1 MNPAPDPALATSHA
15 EPASAARKL
24 GLVAAIAL
32 VMGNMI
38 GSGVFLLPASLAPF
52 GWNAVGG
59 WIAAIAGALVL
70 AWVFARLAHA
80 LPDAGGAVGFVHRAF
95 GHVPAFL
102 VSWVYLVSNLTA
114 LVTLAVAAI
123 SYLSSLVPAIG
134 DRALLPALLAV
145 GMLWTMTALN
155 LLGVRAAGVF
165 QTVTTLVKVIPLLL
179 VIALAAGA
187 LTNGSAE
194 FAPFDPAAL
203 SLDALAG
210 AAALTMFALLGFEAA
225 SFATDKVR
233 DPETTVPRAT
243 MIGTLLT
250 GMLYLVVS
258 SAIALLLPAAIASS
272 SPAPFAT
279 FIERFWSG
287 GPAALVAV
295 FAIVSCVGALNGW
308 TLIQGELVRT
318 MAAQGLLPA
327 WFGRTNARGVASRA
341 LIVSAV
347 ACSVLALINASGT
360 LKALFEFLLLLATSA
375 SLWFYLAIAVAAL
388 RLGVSRPLAALG
400 VVFALATL
408 WGAGIGASGLSLV
421 LMVAGLPLYW
431 WARSSRKRGSAEQA
445 V

>member
-1 MNPAPDPALATSHA
+1 M
-15 EPASAARKL
+15 RKL
-24 GLVAAIAL
+24 GQVAAIAL

-59 WIAAIAGALVL
+59 WAVTISGALVL

-80 LPDAGGAVGFVHRAF
+80 LPHAGGAVGFVHKAF

-134 DRALLPALLAV
+134 DRALAGALLAAV
-145 GMLWTMTALN
+145 MLWTMTLLN
-155 LLGVRAAGVF
+155 LLGVRAAGLF
-165 QTVTTLVKVIPLLL
+165 QTVTTVIKVIPLLL
-179 VIALAAGA
+179 VIVLAAGA
-187 LTNGSAE
+187 LNNGTAGL
-194 FAPFDPAAL
+194 APFDPQTI

-250 GMLYLVVS
+250 GILYLVVS
-258 SAIALLLPAAIASS
+258 SAIALMLPQALASS

-279 FIERFWSG
+279 FIERFWIG
-287 GPAALVAV
+287 GPAALIAV

-341 LIVSAV
+341 LIVSAI
-347 ACSVLALINASGT
+347 ACSLLALINASGT
-360 LKALFEFLLLLATSA
+360 LKELFEFLLLLATSA
-375 SLWFYLAIAVAAL
+375 SLWFYLAIALAAL
-388 RLGVSRPLAALG
+388 RLGVSRPLAVVG
-400 VVFALATL
+400 VIFALATL
-408 WGAGIGASGLSLV
+408 WGAGIVASGLSLV
-421 LMVAGLPLYW
+421 LMVAGLPLYL
-431 WARSSRKRGSAEQA
+431 WARRDRSAEQP

>member
-1 MNPAPDPALATSHA
+1 M
-15 EPASAARKL
+15 RKL
-24 GLVAAIAL
+24 GLVAATAL

-59 WIAAIAGALVL
+59 WVATIAGALVL

-80 LPDAGGAVGFVHRAF
+80 LPHAGGSVGFVHKAF

-114 LVTLAVAAI
+114 LVTLAVAAV

-134 DRALLPALLAV
+134 SDALVPALLAI
-145 GMLWTMTALN
+145 GLLWTMTLLN
-155 LLGVRAAGVF
+155 LLGVRAAGAF
-165 QTVTTLVKVIPLLL
+165 QTVTTMIKVIPLLL
-179 VIALAAGA
+179 VIVLAAGA
-187 LTNGSAE
+187 LAQGTAGL
-194 FAPFDPAAL
+194 APFEPEDI

-233 DPETTVPRAT
+233 NPETTVPRAT

-250 GMLYLVVS
+250 GALYLVVS
-258 SAIALLLPAAIASS
+258 SAIALMLPQAVASS

-279 FIERFWSG
+279 FIERFWPG
-287 GPAALVAV
+287 GPAALIAV

-318 MAAQGLLPA
+318 MATQGLLPA
-327 WFGRTNARGVASRA
+327 WFGKTSSRGVAARA
-341 LIVSAV
+341 LVVSTAT
-347 ACSVLALINASGT
+347 CSVFALMNASGT
-360 LKALFEFLLLLATSA
+360 LKELFEFLLLLATSA
-375 SLWFYLAIAVAAL
+375 SLWFYLAVALAAL

-408 WGAGIGASGLSLV
+408 WGAGIVASGLSLV
-421 LMVAGLPLYW
+421 LMVAGLPLYI
-431 WARSSRKRGSAEQA
+431 WARASRKRGSAEQA
-445 V
+445 VEP

>member
-1 MNPAPDPALATSHA
+1 MSTESSQPPAPPARGLT
-15 EPASAARKL
+15 RKL
-24 GLVAAIAL
+24 GLVGAIAL

-38 GSGVFLLPASLAPF
+38 GSGVFLLPASLAPY

-59 WIAAIAGALVL
+59 WVASIAGAVVL

-80 LPDAGGAVGFVHRAF
+80 LPQAGGAIGFVHRAF

-123 SYLSSLVPAIG
+123 SYLSNLVPAIG
-134 DRALLPALLAV
+134 RDALVPAMLAV
-145 GMLWTMTALN
+145 GLMWTMTLLN
-155 LLGVRAAGVF
+155 LLGVRAAGAF
-165 QTVTTLVKVIPLLL
+165 QTLTTAIKIIPLLL
-179 VIALAAGA
+179 VIVLAAGA
-187 LTNGSAE
+187 LGQGSAE
-194 FAPFDPAAL
+194 LAAFDADDL

-225 SFATDKVR
+225 SLATDKVR
-233 DPETTVPRAT
+233 DPATTVPRAT
-243 MIGTLLT
+243 MIGTVLT
-250 GMLYLVVS
+250 GVLYLVVS
-258 SAIALLLPAAIASS
+258 SAIALMLPQAIASN

-279 FIERFWSG
+279 FIERVWTG
-287 GPAALVAV
+287 GPAALIAV

-327 WFGRTNARGVASRA
+327 WFGRTNGRGVAARA

-347 ACSVLALINASGT
+347 TCSVLALMNASGT
-360 LKALFEFLLLLATSA
+360 LKELFEFLLLLATSA
-375 SLWFYLAIAVAAL
+375 SLWFYLAIALAAL
-388 RLGVSRPLAALG
+388 RLGLSRPLAALG

-408 WGAGIGASGLSLV
+408 WGAGLVASGLSLV
-421 LMVAGLPLYW
+421 LMVAGLPLYL
-431 WARSSRKRGSAEQA
+431 WARRSPREPESAEQP

>member
-1 MNPAPDPALATSHA
+1 MAAGVTSSPDPQTA
-15 EPASAARKL
+15 ETVPASRKL

-38 GSGVFLLPASLAPF
+38 GSGVYLLPASLAPF

-59 WIAAIAGALVL
+59 WMATIVGALVL
-70 AWVFARLAHA
+70 AAVFARLAHA
-80 LPDAGGAVGFVHRAF
+80 LPHAGGAVGFVHRAF

-123 SYLSSLVPAIG
+123 SYLSSLVPTIG
-134 DRALLPALLAV
+134 GDALVPAMLAV
-145 GMLWTMTALN
+145 GLLWTMVLLN
-155 LLGVRAAGVF
+155 LLGVRAVGAF
-165 QTVTTLVKVIPLLL
+165 QTVTTVIKVVPLLL
-179 VIALAAGA
+179 VIVLATGALSQGTAELAA
-187 LTNGSAE
+187 
-194 FAPFDPAAL
+194 FDPDAI

-210 AAALTMFALLGFEAA
+210 AGALTMFALLGFEAA

-243 MIGTLLT
+243 MVGTLLT
-250 GMLYLVVS
+250 GVLYLVVS
-258 SAIALLLPAAIASS
+258 SAIALMLPKAVASS

-279 FIERFWSG
+279 FIERFWSA
-287 GPAALVAV
+287 GPAMLVAV

-318 MAAQGLLPA
+318 MAAQGLLPR
-327 WFGRTNARGVASRA
+327 WFGWTNRQGAAGRA
-341 LIVSAV
+341 LVVSAL
-347 ACSVLALINASGT
+347 ACSVLALMNASGT

-375 SLWFYLAIAVAAL
+375 SLWFYLAVALAAL
-388 RLGVSRPLAALG
+388 RLRIARPLAALG

-408 WGAGIGASGLSLV
+408 WGAGVVASGLSLV
-421 LMVAGLPLYW
+421 LMVAGLPLYL
-431 WARSSRKRGSAEQA
+431 WARSEASGEQA

>member
-1 MNPAPDPALATSHA
+1 V
-15 EPASAARKL
+15 RKL
-24 GLVAAIAL
+24 GLVGAVAL

-38 GSGVFLLPASLAPF
+38 GSGIYLLPASLAPF

-59 WIAAIAGALVL
+59 WAATIVGALVL
-70 AWVFARLAHA
+70 AWVFARLAHV
-80 LPDAGGAVGFVHRAF
+80 LPQAGGAVGFVHRAF

-114 LVTLAVAAI
+114 LVTLAVAAV
-123 SYLSSLVPAIG
+123 SYLSSLVPSIG
-134 DRALLPALLAV
+134 SDALIPALLAI
-145 GMLWTMTALN
+145 GMLWTMTLLN
-155 LLGVRAAGVF
+155 LLGVRAAGAF
-165 QTVTTLVKVIPLLL
+165 QTVTTMIKIVPLLL
-179 VIALAAGA
+179 VIVLAAGA
-187 LTNGSAE
+187 LTQGTADL
-194 FAPFDPAAL
+194 APFDPATI

-233 DPETTVPRAT
+233 DPATTVPRAT
-243 MIGTLLT
+243 LVGTLLT
-250 GMLYLVVS
+250 GVLYLVVS
-258 SAIALLLPAAIASS
+258 SAIALMLPQAIAAS

-327 WFGRTNARGVASRA
+327 WFGRTNSRGVAAGA
-341 LIVSAV
+341 LLVSA
-347 ACSVLALINASGT
+347 ATCSLLALMNASGT
-360 LKALFEFLLLLATSA
+360 LRELFEFLLLLATSA
-375 SLWFYLAIAVAAL
+375 SLWFYLAVALAAL

-408 WGAGIGASGLSLV
+408 WGAGIVASGLSLV
-421 LMVAGLPLYW
+421 LMAAGLPLYL
-431 WARSSRKRGSAEQA
+431 WARREKSAEQP